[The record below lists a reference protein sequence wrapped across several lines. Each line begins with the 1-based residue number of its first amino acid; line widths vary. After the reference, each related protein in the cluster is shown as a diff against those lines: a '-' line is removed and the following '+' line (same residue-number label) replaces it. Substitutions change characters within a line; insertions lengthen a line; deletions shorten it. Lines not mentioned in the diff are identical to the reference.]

1 MNTYLSYLRANW
13 KLQQIKTLTDRI
25 TAITNLP
32 DEAVDKYL
40 DPTDISRPVDG
51 EDRSGTTT
59 FQPTQTVPE

>member
-40 DPTDISRPVDG
+40 DPADISRPVEG
-51 EDRSGTTT
+51 EDRAGTTASH
-59 FQPTQTVPE
+59 PTETVHQ